1 VKQFARWLAH
11 GFTGCGFAQSFANSK
26 SRVFLVATDGVTAPE
41 QVDVLFDTAAAES
54 QPAFLVFPAIRDES
68 ALVAQLQRLRSGQ
81 RWTVKSETVKGLTT
95 SDLLVGLRWTTR
107 DGMTSMPMGFG
118 PFPTM
123 PVTRRAPYV
132 CIATWPGGHENPF
145 SHRRKPMAGAVDF
158 LDSALPQE
166 LSKDEF
172 DVLWDVSVGRT
183 RDLLEETHDNP
194 RHYRTVAFRLSAQ
207 AASAF

>member
-1 VKQFARWLAH
+1 MRSPAEID
-11 GFTGCGFAQSFANSK
+11 
-26 SRVFLVATDGVTAPE
+26 VA
-41 QVDVLFDTAAAES
+41 FDAAASERR
-54 QPAFLVFPAIRDES
+54 PAFVLFPAIRDES
-68 ALVAQLQRLRSGQ
+68 ALVAQLRLLSSGE
-81 RWTVKSETVKGLTT
+81 RWNVSREVVRGLATN
-95 SDLLVGLRWTTR
+95 DLLVGLRWTTQ
-107 DGMTSMPMGFG
+107 DGTASMPMGFG

-166 LSKDEF
+166 LDKEEF
-172 DVLWDVSVGRT
+172 DRLWDGSVERT
-183 RDLLEETHDNP
+183 GELLSETQDSP
-194 RHYRTVAFRLSAQ
+194 RFYRTVAFRLSAH